1 MPTAT
6 SALEAMKLQAK
17 QVKDRWAPHVNAVND
32 ARKKA
37 GLEPI
42 DEWRAT
48 TLAQVLETFS
58 RRTSAY
64 DEVTK
69 IGGRAVTEATQPQDV
84 SFIRKHGINILTA
97 AVPNFI
103 AHDLVS
109 VQPLQARIGE
119 IRYLDVKYGNDK
131 GTIQRGQA
139 FSSYQR
145 IGGAAGSFD
154 FTSATITG
162 ETGVYVALDQA
173 ITLDW
178 KPVVAGSVT
187 VDVDGV
193 VYHDNGSGDLL
204 NAVNAVV
211 GDVNYATGVVHWDA
225 PLTPT
230 LINSTYTQDN
240 LTVPVEA
247 PEVYLTITS
256 IPVMAQSRKLKTI
269 MAFDAMYDF
278 QIQYGYDSETETA
291 GLIANFLQYEIDGEL
306 IEDMYA
312 GATATQTSF
321 DKVVPNAVSTLDHY
335 EGFVVKF
342 NEASNNIFEETRFG
356 TATWAV
362 LGLTAST
369 IVESLSNRGFVASGQ
384 TGNGPHFIGTMGN
397 YQIYKTPILSNR
409 DAYVL
414 GYKGDSMFHAGM
426 VYAPYMP
433 IMTTDLLAYENFNVA
448 QGYATAYA
456 KKLIN
461 GKLYSKGVVTAVG
474 S

>member
-1 MPTAT
+1 MAT
-6 SALEAMKLQAK
+6 SSLEAMQLQAK
-17 QVKDRWAPHVNAVND
+17 AVKDRWSKNVQAVDNARVG
-32 ARKKA
+32 A
-37 GLEPI
+37 GL
-42 DEWRAT
+42 DKMDDWRAT
-48 TLAQVLETFS
+48 TLSQVLETFS
-58 RRTSAY
+58 RRTEAY
-64 DEVTK
+64 DAVTK
-69 IGGRAVTEATQPQDV
+69 IGGRSANEATQPQDV

-119 IRYLDVKYGNDK
+119 IRYLDVKYGNTK
-131 GTIQRGQA
+131 GAIQAGTA

-154 FTSATITG
+154 YTSSAITN
-162 ETGVYVALDQA
+162 ETAVYASSPQT

-178 KPVVAGSVT
+178 KPVVAGSIV

-193 VYHDNGSGDLL
+193 LFHDNGEGDLL
-204 NAVNAVV
+204 NAANAVK
-211 GDVNYATGVVHWDA
+211 GDVNYSTGVVHFDDA
-225 PLTPT
+225 QTPT
-230 LINSTYTQDN
+230 LVLAAYSQDN

-247 PEVYLTITS
+247 PEVYLTITA

-306 IEDMYA
+306 IEDMFK
-312 GATATQTSF
+312 GATATSTTF
-321 DKVVPNAVSTLDHY
+321 NKTVPNAVSTLDHF

-362 LGLTAST
+362 LGLDAST
-369 IVESLSNRGFVASGQ
+369 VVESLANRGFVASGQ

-397 YQIYKTPILSNR
+397 YQVFKTPVLSNR
-409 DAYVL
+409 AGYVL

-461 GKLYSKGVVTAVG
+461 GKLYSKGTVTVSG

>member
-1 MPTAT
+1 MGN
-6 SALEAMKLQAK
+6 SLEALQRQANETRA
-17 QVKDRWAPHVNAVND
+17 RWNKNVAAVNT
-32 ARKKA
+32 ARTGA
-37 GLEPI
+37 GLEKM
-42 DEWRAT
+42 DDWRAT
-48 TLAQVLETFS
+48 TLATVLETFA
-58 RRTSAY
+58 RRTEAY
-64 DEVTK
+64 DAVTQ
-69 IGGRAVTEATQPQDV
+69 IGGARSANEATQPQDV

-119 IRYLDVKYGNDK
+119 IRYLDVKYGNNK
-131 GTIQRGQA
+131 GPIKAGDS

-145 IGGAAGSFD
+145 IGGAAGQFD
-154 FTSATITG
+154 YTMSTIAGEAAVIDATNKI
-162 ETGVYVALDQA
+162 

-178 KPVVAGSVT
+178 KPVVAGSVHI
-187 VDVDGV
+187 DVDTV
-193 VYHDNGSGDLL
+193 LYHDDAEGKLL
-204 NAVNAVV
+204 NAANAQV
-211 GDVNYATGVVHWDA
+211 GTVNYATGAVTWSSAFSPA
-225 PLTPT
+225 PTA
-230 LINSTYTQDN
+230 IDCAYEQDN
-240 LTVPVEA
+240 MTVPVEA

-256 IPVMAQSRKLKTI
+256 IPVRAMSRKLKTI

-306 IEDMYA
+306 IEDMFK
-312 GATATQTSF
+312 GATATSTTF
-321 DKVVPNAVSTLDHY
+321 NKVVPNAVSTLDHY
-335 EGFVVKF
+335 EGYVVKF
-342 NEASNNIFEETRFG
+342 NEASNNIFKETRFG
-356 TATWAV
+356 VATWAV
-362 LGLTAST
+362 LGLNAST
-369 IVESLSNRGFVASGQ
+369 IVESLANRGFVASGQ

-397 YQIYKTPILSNR
+397 FQIFKTPVLSDDNG
-409 DAYVL
+409 YVL

-456 KKLIN
+456 KKMIN
-461 GKLYSKGVVTAVG
+461 GKLYSKGVITAVG